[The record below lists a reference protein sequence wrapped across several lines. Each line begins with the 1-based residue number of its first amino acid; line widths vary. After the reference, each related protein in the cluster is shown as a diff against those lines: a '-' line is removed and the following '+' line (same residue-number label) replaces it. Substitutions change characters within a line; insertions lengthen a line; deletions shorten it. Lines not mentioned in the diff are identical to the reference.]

1 MIYYV
6 YVLMDPRELGP
17 YRYGQWTFSHL
28 PFYVGKGKGD
38 RYRDHGRQG
47 ERSYNT
53 HKERVLSK
61 LNRLGLKPVVILK
74 RKGLEERRAL
84 DIERTLIEKIGR
96 HNLKT
101 GPLVNLTSG
110 GEGTA
115 GRKVSS
121 KERKIRSEAMLN
133 RSKLKKLLTKNRTR
147 KTLERKSESEKEE
160 ATRKRLES
168 LAARTESEKKR
179 SASRRKKALKKSA
192 PERMK
197 SRAQTLANRS
207 ESEKDLTKKRKQAA
221 WAIRTPEQKKELER
235 KRKTA
240 WTSKTS
246 EQKSVINA
254 SRSIKVSKQKL
265 NRTEEEKEVW
275 RNKLRATW
283 AKKTKAKQKKEK

>member
-6 YVLMDPRELGP
+6 YVLMDPRKLGP

-38 RYRDHGRQG
+38 RYLDHGRQG

-61 LNRLGLKPVVILK
+61 LNRLGLEPIVVLK
-74 RKGLEERRAL
+74 RKGLEEKVAL

-101 GPLVNLTSG
+101 GPLANLTSG

-115 GRKVSS
+115 GRKVSA
-121 KERKIRSEAMLN
+121 KERKLRSESMLN
-133 RSKLKKLLTKNRTR
+133 RSKLKKLLTKSRTR
-147 KTLERKSESEKEE
+147 KTLERKSESEKAET
-160 ATRKRLES
+160 TRKRLES
-168 LAARTESEKKR
+168 LEARTETEKKR
-179 SASRRKKALKKSA
+179 SSARRKKSLKKSA
-192 PERMK
+192 PKRMK

-207 ESEKDLTKKRKQAA
+207 EPEKELTKKRKQAS
-221 WAIRTPEQKKELER
+221 WALRTPEQKKELER

-240 WTSKTS
+240 WNSKTE
-246 EQKSVINA
+246 EQKAVINTN
-254 SRSIKVSKQKL
+254 RSNKVRKQKL

-283 AKKTKAKQKKEK
+283 AKKMKAKQKKEK